1 MILANNSTV
10 TLSDPKTATS
20 DLKNKT
26 KKKNIVINILRLQT
40 AGSEPEGEVMV
51 VTSIFYTLAAI
62 NSIGSKKTSLAFW

>member
-20 DLKNKT
+20 DSKNKT